1 MLIRTALIRRIGA
14 ALLFAESAAFGIAS
28 LWFCYEL
35 FTARPEHLIAALFE
49 LGILVLFGVVVF
61 FAARGLPTRRRS
73 GRTAALLINLI
84 ALPISYY
91 LGQAGRWTI
100 AAPIAI
106 VAIVVCAA
114 LISAEK

>member
-14 ALLFAESAAFGIAS
+14 ALLFAESAAFGSTSI
-28 LWFCYEL
+28 WFSYEL
-35 FTARPEHLIAALFE
+35 FAARTKHLIAALFE
-49 LGILVLFGVVVF
+49 LGIFVLFGIVVF

-91 LGQAGRWTI
+91 LGQAGRWMI

-106 VAIVVCAA
+106 VAIVVCVA